1 MIVYFY
7 QCVCVYHFLHICHF
21 FFFSHFFGLFSPI
34 LIVWCIFHASCANF
48 NPLMIHTYTHQEAIT
63 GNAIF
68 GGFHRCTIRVSRRY
82 RYHYHHCFAAAD
94 GNGADTLYYWGF
106 DWMARVLNSPH
117 LTWTNRYNSTGL
129 IDAHLF
135 THEINKREAT
145 PEQTSTQR
153 TETAPPFKLVF
164 ICWVRARKRVYRSLF
179 LFRMCVY
186 VCLRIVPFGLSSF
199 IFSSIEILFVSFGCC
214 CCLFEFWVAHHTFWA
229 HWNEN
234 ERVKRV
240 VHICVPEGTCT
251 HIGIQF

>member
-1 MIVYFY
+1 M
-7 QCVCVYHFLHICHF
+7 
-21 FFFSHFFGLFSPI
+21 LFSVVFIGVQFEYLVDTVTITITITVLLLLMVMVLI
-34 LIVWCIFHASCANF
+34 LSIA
-48 NPLMIHTYTHQEAIT
+48 E
-63 GNAIF
+63 
-68 GGFHRCTIRVSRRY
+68 
-82 RYHYHHCFAAAD
+82 
-94 GNGADTLYYWGF
+94 
-106 DWMARVLNSPH
+106 VLIEWHVFLTH

-145 PEQTSTQR
+145 PEHTSTQR